1 MCLSVQLTLDAFLK
15 VFVWLILLF
24 RVLLFTTDVHFF
36 FCCVGESNYNFLV
49 SEYYLC
55 DVLNNVLIFNFV
67 IRFLNLVLH
76 LSFTPKHSKICLL
89 WLLLEDLALFLQKCH
104 HHIFFLASLLQKFH
118 IMCFFSEKLSFLS
131 LIQNENSEMNS
142 VACLIAG
149 LMIKSMGDHFVNML
163 SVNLN
168 KGS

>member
-1 MCLSVQLTLDAFLK
+1 
-15 VFVWLILLF
+15 
-24 RVLLFTTDVHFF
+24 
-36 FCCVGESNYNFLV
+36 
-49 SEYYLC
+49 
-55 DVLNNVLIFNFV
+55 
-67 IRFLNLVLH
+67 
-76 LSFTPKHSKICLL
+76 
-89 WLLLEDLALFLQKCH
+89 
-104 HHIFFLASLLQKFH
+104 
-118 IMCFFSEKLSFLS
+118 MCFFSEKLSFLS